1 MTGATI
7 GITLAVFVVSVL
19 VARWF
24 NGKLDELEGRIKQAA
39 DALKAANEDRDKLRD
54 RAVTAEGRLRS
65 ALTKVERLEAE
76 AAELRASRERHAD
89 ALAEQV
95 EECARLEAA
104 LAEGDRRWI
113 GAIRSERPKH
123 HPSGKVA
130 QALNGVERK
139 VRGGS

>member
-95 EECARLEAA
+95 EEYARLEAA
-104 LAEGDRRWI
+104 
-113 GAIRSERPKH
+113 P
-123 HPSGKVA
+123 
-130 QALNGVERK
+130 
-139 VRGGS
+139 GGCFRCR